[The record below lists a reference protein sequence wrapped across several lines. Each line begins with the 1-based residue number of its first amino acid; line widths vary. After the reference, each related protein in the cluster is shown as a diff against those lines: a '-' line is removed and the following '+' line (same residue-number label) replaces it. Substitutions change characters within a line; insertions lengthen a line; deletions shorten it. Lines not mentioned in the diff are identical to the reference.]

1 MIQLA
6 VLPFARS
13 GLLSSAMLG
22 LGRAVGE
29 TMAVAMVLSPAAVIT
44 FALITPTNPST
55 IASTI
60 ALDFPEAAG
69 LNVNAL
75 IAAGLVL
82 FVITMAVNITARGI
96 ITRHARKVAF

>member
-1 MIQLA
+1 
-6 VLPFARS
+6 
-13 GLLSSAMLG
+13 
-22 LGRAVGE
+22 
-29 TMAVAMVLSPAAVIT
+29 
-44 FALITPTNPST
+44 
-55 IASTI
+55 
-60 ALDFPEAAG
+60 